1 MQLLKHQWAYP
12 RGISLL
18 AAENVKTCTCTKLSV
33 GVCFVSVVE
42 DLLTHVLSLWWRS
55 YTSGKSSYSS
65 FIVLLNWIVAHN
77 MCWQAFHHS
86 QNKQQQREGW
96 VQAKKESFNKE
107 SDTDTKVWDSWLR
120 VQVSRCQKESSM
132 RKIKV
137 SLKEHL
143 TALDTSRCICQ
154 LTIVILGF
162 WSGIPNKHGSTFW
175 QWSNSFTC
183 SAEFIW

>member
-1 MQLLKHQWAYP
+1 MQLELLKHQWAYP

-107 SDTDTKVWDSWLR
+107 SDTDSLR
-120 VQVSRCQKESSM
+120 LMTES
-132 RKIKV
+132 
-137 SLKEHL
+137 
-143 TALDTSRCICQ
+143 T
-154 LTIVILGF
+154 
-162 WSGIPNKHGSTFW
+162 
-175 QWSNSFTC
+175 SFTLPKREQHEKNKGFTERTLD
-183 SAEFIW
+183 STWYE